1 MALKAKASTVFG
13 DGVVSIYKERDRKTD
28 FNARRNVVT
37 LDDMEFIVKLN
48 YAEASKRQ
56 QDLDFAE
63 QSGFALNYKIR
74 TRHVRSVQSKQKAV
88 INGDLYDIR
97 YVDKTAREMFLYLEF
112 VRPLEVG
119 TGA

>member
-13 DGVVSIYKERDRKTD
+13 DGVVSIYKEKDRKTD
-28 FNARRNVVT
+28 FNARRNVAT

-63 QSGFALNYKIR
+63 QSGFSLNYKIR
-74 TRHVRSVQSKQKAV
+74 TRYVRSVQSKQKAV
-88 INGDLYDIR
+88 IGNDLYDIR
-97 YVDKTAREMFLYLEF
+97 YIDKSAREMFLYLEY

-119 TGA
+119 NGA